1 MPISMHKVSVPIFVQ
16 ILTSLSAVLDKGR
29 AYADDNKVEHSF
41 LLNMRLYPNMYSLIR
56 QVQQATSHP
65 ARICAALTGAPP
77 LELQNNEATFADLQA
92 RIAKTIDYLKSFKPE
107 QFEGSD
113 DREITMSG
121 RTLPGRVLLL
131 THIFPH
137 FYFHCTTA
145 YDILRHCGV
154 VLAKS
159 DFIGTRADI

>member
-1 MPISMHKVSVPIFVQ
+1 
-16 ILTSLSAVLDKGR
+16 
-29 AYADDNKVEHSF
+29 
-41 LLNMRLYPNMYSLIR
+41 MRLYPDMYSLIR

-65 ARICAALTGAPP
+65 ARVCAVLTGAAP
-77 LELQNNEATFADLQA
+77 LDLQNNETTFPELQA
-92 RIAKTIDYLKSFKPE
+92 RIAKTIDYMKSLKPE

-113 DREITMSG
+113 DREVTASG

-145 YDILRHCGV
+145 YDILRHAGV

-159 DFIGTRADI
+159 DFIGTRAEI